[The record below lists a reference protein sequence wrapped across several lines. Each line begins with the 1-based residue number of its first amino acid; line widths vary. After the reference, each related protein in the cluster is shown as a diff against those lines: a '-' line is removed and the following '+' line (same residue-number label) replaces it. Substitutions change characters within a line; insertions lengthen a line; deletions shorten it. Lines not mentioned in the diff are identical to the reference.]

1 MNIGNGIKNI
11 RKIRGISQGDL
22 AERIN
27 ISPSSL
33 SQIEN
38 GIKRPTAKNLKKICD
53 ALNVPEALIQL
64 YTLDESDVPESKK
77 EIYRL
82 FFPTIK
88 EMMEKIIQ

>member
-11 RKIRGISQGDL
+11 RKIRGISQGEL
-22 AERIN
+22 AEIVK

-38 GIKRPTAKNLKKICD
+38 GVKRPTAKNLKKICD
-53 ALNVPEALIQL
+53 ALRVPEALIQL